1 MMVSREKGWD
11 RTLAA
16 PAAKKSTA
24 LIRLFLID
32 FSKASPVYYLVTV
45 KYVGMEEGATKVSN
59 TDPESAEKT
68 EKTSPCS
75 PFSTIKIFLGI
86 ED

>member
-16 PAAKKSTA
+16 PAAIKSTA
-24 LIRLFLID
+24 LTRLFFID
-32 FSKASPVYYLVTV
+32 FSRASPVYYLVTV
-45 KYVGMEEGATKVSN
+45 KYVGMRDGATNVSN
-59 TDPESAEKT
+59 TDTECAEKT
-68 EKTSPCS
+68 EKTSLYS
-75 PFSTIKIFLGI
+75 PFSAVKVFLGI